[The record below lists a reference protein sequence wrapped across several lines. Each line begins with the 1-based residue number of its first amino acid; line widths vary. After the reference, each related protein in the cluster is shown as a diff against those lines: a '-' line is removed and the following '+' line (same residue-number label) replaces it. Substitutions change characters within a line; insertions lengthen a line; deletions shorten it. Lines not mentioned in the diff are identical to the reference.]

1 MHTHSPRNSL
11 ADNSAA
17 SNADFLRR
25 VARRLL
31 REAQSEKPS
40 SALPVLRRLLQ
51 AGVVPAARLTDLYQ
65 ARASV
70 QLKHMLRTIAVE
82 LGYPSWEACKHDI
95 DRKPASVLDRFRLDL
110 GAFGDYNQVW
120 FSNEKEA
127 QQWQA
132 ENGGHVVVYGSQA
145 VVMTA

>member
-1 MHTHSPRNSL
+1 MHTHSPRNIPRTDP
-11 ADNSAA
+11 AM

-31 REAQSEKPS
+31 RDARSDRPS
-40 SALPVLRRLLQ
+40 SALPVLRRLLH
-51 AGVVPAARLTDLYQ
+51 AGILPAARLTDLYH
-65 ARASV
+65 ARDTV

-82 LGYPSWEACKHDI
+82 LGYAGWEACKRDI
-95 DRKPASVLDRFRLDL
+95 EGKPASVLDRFRLDL
-110 GAFGDYNQVW
+110 GAFGDYHQVW
-120 FSNEKEA
+120 FATETEA
-127 QQWQA
+127 QAWQS

>member
-1 MHTHSPRNSL
+1 MHTHSPRN
-11 ADNSAA
+11 NPAA
-17 SNADFLRR
+17 SNAEFLRR

-31 REAQSEKPS
+31 REAHSEKPS
-40 SALPVLRRLLQ
+40 SSLPVLRRLLQ
-51 AGVVPAARLTDLYQ
+51 SGVVPAARLTDLYH
-65 ARASV
+65 ARESV
-70 QLKHMLRTIAVE
+70 QLKHMLRMIAAE
-82 LGYPSWEACKHDI
+82 LGYPGWEACKHEI
-95 DRKPASVLDRFRLDL
+95 DRKPASTLDRFRLDL

-132 ENGGHVVVYGSQA
+132 ENGGQVVVYGRQA